1 MQRELRA
8 SSTAETRCSGERIVG
23 TMIASRTEEA
33 VPGEL
38 AVVFCA
44 PSGILGNWSR
54 PAYDSTWKGL
64 GGPPP
69 ESASWDS
76 VPPAAPAV
84 TSALPS
90 RLTIRIGECR
100 DLIDWAARPL
110 RAPPRRQ

>member
-1 MQRELRA
+1 
-8 SSTAETRCSGERIVG
+8 VG

-64 GGPPP
+64 GGRESGYCVPR
-69 ESASWDS
+69 SASVSRNRLACVDGNHLTRHSGNIDS
-76 VPPAAPAV
+76 CRDE
-84 TSALPS
+84 SNCSLPS
-90 RLTIRIGECR
+90 CYETGQ
-100 DLIDWAARPL
+100 
-110 RAPPRRQ
+110 RR